1 MQNAGLSVSD
11 GSVRPVYQQRQGQG
25 QGQGQR
31 QGQRQIPTQNTRSS
45 GGSEARLGD
54 ILVDLIR
61 RVEDIESR
69 LGTISAQ
76 AVHNEQDTRAW
87 IDGRISSLE
96 STLWDRV
103 NSLVDYRESETLARR
118 RDPRFQTYTQP
129 EECWDNGR
137 SRVGAWTPPHE
148 DRSESCGSMG
158 TNELGYAEEYS
169 GDCASPTPSEL
180 AGCPGLVVDG
190 DNSMTEGVLRAPH
203 AIEAERTAI
212 AHTATETFPSAADVV
227 DTSPHSVSVPGWEY
241 AEPPAFETCGLVPEI
256 TVTLAEDDC
265 GNVEVE
271 GKGKGPTA
279 GLPNVPQRMVQESR
293 AVTLSVGGI
302 ISSDL

>member
-1 MQNAGLSVSD
+1 M
-11 GSVRPVYQQRQGQG
+11 
-25 QGQGQR
+25 
-31 QGQRQIPTQNTRSS
+31 PTQNTRSG

-76 AVHNEQDTRAW
+76 AVHNEQETRAW

-129 EECWDNGR
+129 EECLDNGR
-137 SRVGAWTPPHE
+137 SRGGAWTPPHE

-158 TNELGYAEEYS
+158 TNELGYDEEYS
-169 GDCASPTPSEL
+169 GECA
-180 AGCPGLVVDG
+180 CVVCQGPVADG
-190 DNSMTEGVLRAPH
+190 DNSMTGDEFRVLH
-203 AIEAERTAI
+203 SIEAERTAI

-271 GKGKGPTA
+271 GKGPTAGLPNVEGKGPTAGLPNVEGKGPTAGLPNVEGKGPTA
-279 GLPNVPQRMVQESR
+279 GLPNVPQPIVQESR
-293 AVTLSVGGI
+293 AVTLSVEGI